1 MLELTGACGA
11 GGLIS
16 VKRARRPPGY
26 AGAMKPWQRNQLR
39 RALEQRRETLLDE
52 LKRDAARL
60 REERSGDIGDIGDE
74 SVADLLVDLDQADLS
89 RDAGE
94 LREIEAARRRLDDG
108 TYGICADCGAA
119 IDFERLRA
127 EPAAAR
133 CVECQARHEKTYRR

>member
-1 MLELTGACGA
+1 
-11 GGLIS
+11 
-16 VKRARRPPGY
+16 
-26 AGAMKPWQRNQLR
+26 MKPWQRDQLR
-39 RALEQRRETLLDE
+39 RALEGRRETLIDE

-60 REERSGDIGDIGDE
+60 REERSGEIDDE
-74 SVADLLVDLDQADLS
+74 AVMDLLVGLDQADLS

-108 TYGICADCGAA
+108 SYGICADCGAA
-119 IDFERLRA
+119 IGFERLRA

>member
-1 MLELTGACGA
+1 
-11 GGLIS
+11 LIS
-16 VKRARRPPGY
+16 VKRAAAGAGY
-26 AGAMKPWQRNQLR
+26 PAAMKPWQRDQLL

-74 SVADLLVDLDQADLS
+74 SVVDLQVGLDQADLS

-108 TYGICADCGAA
+108 TYGICIDCGAA
-119 IDFERLRA
+119 IGFERLLA

-133 CVECQARHEKTYRR
+133 CVECQARHEKTYRQ